1 MRFFF
6 TSTASVLIL
15 SGCATVGS
23 YQQECETKYQA
34 FPDMV
39 NCLNS
44 SVHSD
49 SRMAGSPL
57 IKLYMLKA
65 EQLSKKVSNSEMSEI
80 DARVELQQTY
90 VGLKQQSDIQQ
101 AANIAAYS
109 QMQNAIKQN
118 NNNIVNGYKVPQP
131 TFQPL
136 PTPTNCTTQ
145 FMPNGYAFTNCN
157 K

>member
-1 MRFFF
+1 M
-6 TSTASVLIL
+6 L

-23 YQQECETKYQA
+23 YQQECEIQHKA
-34 FPDMV
+34 FSDMV

-44 SVHSD
+44 SVYSD
-49 SRMAGSPL
+49 SRLAGSAFV
-57 IKLYMLKA
+57 KLYVLKA
-65 EQLSKKVSNSEMSEI
+65 EQLSKKVSNGEMSEI

-109 QMQNAIKQN
+109 KMQNTINQN
-118 NNNIVNGYKVPQP
+118 NNNIINAYKAPQQ
-131 TFQPL
+131 TYQPL

-145 FMPNGYAFTNCN
+145 LMPNGYVFTNCN